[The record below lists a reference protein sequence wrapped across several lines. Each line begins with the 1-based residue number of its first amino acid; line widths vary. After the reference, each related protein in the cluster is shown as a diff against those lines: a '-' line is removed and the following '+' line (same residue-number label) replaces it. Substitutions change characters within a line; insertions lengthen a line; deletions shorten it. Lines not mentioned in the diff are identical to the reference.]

1 MMGPGFTATGCGPFG
16 FLIGLLLIGLLIYL
30 LKNRKKSDGANLPD
44 SSKAMEQLKMRL
56 AQGDITPE
64 EYQKMK
70 DIVSK

>member
-1 MMGPGFTATGCGPFG
+1 MGPGFATVGCGPFG
-16 FLIGLLLIGLLIYL
+16 LLIGLLLIGLLIYL
-30 LKNRKKSDGANLPD
+30 LKNRKKSDSNLPD

>member
-1 MMGPGFTATGCGPFG
+1 MMGPGFATVGCGPFG
-16 FLIGLLLIGLLIYL
+16 LLIGLLLIGLLIYL
-30 LKNRKKSDGANLPD
+30 LKNRKKSDSNLPD

>member
-1 MMGPGFTATGCGPFG
+1 MMGPGFAAAGCGPIG
-16 FLIGLLLIGLLIYL
+16 LLIGLLLIGLLIYL
-30 LKNRKKSDGANLPD
+30 LKNRKKSDSNLPD

>member
-1 MMGPGFTATGCGPFG
+1 MMGPGFATVGCGPFG
-16 FLIGLLLIGLLIYL
+16 LLIGLLLIGLLIYL
-30 LKNRKKSDGANLPD
+30 LNNRKKSDSNLPD